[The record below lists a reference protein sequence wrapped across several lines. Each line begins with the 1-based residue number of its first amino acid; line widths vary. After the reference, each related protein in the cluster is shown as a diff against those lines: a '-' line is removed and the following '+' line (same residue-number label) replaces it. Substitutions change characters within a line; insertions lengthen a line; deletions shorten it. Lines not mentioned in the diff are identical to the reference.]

1 MEYKALHEHFDKI
14 TDVPGDDSH
23 GDDHHRNKSV
33 MQGKYEVHYGVSD
46 LVRKTVNVL

>member
-1 MEYKALHEHFDKI
+1 MEYKALHEHLDKI
-14 TDVPGDDSH
+14 ADVPGD

-33 MQGKYEVHYGVSD
+33 MQGKYEVDHGVSD